1 MARALRP
8 ASWISGLF
16 LLRYSLCGAGVDGT
30 LASAMLTRETM
41 RGLYV
46 LTITPFDSENGLDEA
61 AYREN
66 VQYLVSLGVD
76 GIVTTGTNG
85 EFHTTTDEERIRIA
99 RLLVEETRGTVSTV
113 VGASGVNTA
122 EAISR
127 TRAARD
133 AGADAVMNVVPYYHV
148 LSKDEACQYFEDL
161 YSACPDIGI
170 IVYNNPQTTQVLLN
184 DTDFIRIEQV
194 PTICGSKM
202 TGADLSLYLNCLR
215 RTRIHHFPL
224 EQLWAVSHMV
234 GGNGLMAS
242 FIYAFPQYM
251 VRWWKSIS
259 SGNFAEALK
268 RQHQVNALLQ
278 DLIGPLIV
286 NEGYNEITVTK
297 AVIDAAGFLKAG
309 PPRKPFRP
317 LPPARLERLRSDLQA
332 QYPEFLQ

>member
-1 MARALRP
+1 
-8 ASWISGLF
+8 
-16 LLRYSLCGAGVDGT
+16 
-30 LASAMLTRETM
+30 MLTRETM

-46 LTITPFDSENGLDEA
+46 LTITPFDSENRLDEA

-85 EFHTTTDEERIRIA
+85 EFHTTTDEERTRIA

-170 IVYNNPQTTQVLLN
+170 IVLQQ
-184 DTDFIRIEQV
+184 
-194 PTICGSKM
+194 S
-202 TGADLSLYLNCLR
+202 ADHTS
-215 RTRIHHFPL
+215 
-224 EQLWAVSHMV
+224 A
-234 GGNGLMAS
+234 
-242 FIYAFPQYM
+242 
-251 VRWWKSIS
+251 
-259 SGNFAEALK
+259 
-268 RQHQVNALLQ
+268 
-278 DLIGPLIV
+278 
-286 NEGYNEITVTK
+286 
-297 AVIDAAGFLKAG
+297 
-309 PPRKPFRP
+309 
-317 LPPARLERLRSDLQA
+317 LERYRFHTYRASPDYLWQQNDRSGLVA
-332 QYPEFLQ
+332 LFELPAAHTNPSFPA